1 MYHELLHF
9 RTDCR
14 VKIGDQGAFVEATV
28 DSETVKS
35 GEELVYRPGFLVYG
49 VSWRLH
55 IARRGCRTISLG
67 LRRD

>member
-28 DSETVKS
+28 DSDTVKS
-35 GEELVYRPGFLVYG
+35 GEELVYRPGFLAECMEFLGGFILRVG
-49 VSWRLH
+49 V
-55 IARRGCRTISLG
+55 AEQSL
-67 LRRD
+67 